1 MTDSQGRRASQRV
14 RSRWPFPPRFVLFL
28 VALPLAIAAL
38 APLVARWGQAVLG
51 GFDLAALVFF
61 VSLWPLTRD
70 HAVVEMRE
78 KARAND
84 TGRVGMLIIT
94 SLMVIVILTAV
105 TVELPGARHETGVTH
120 TMALA
125 LVLVSLVIAW
135 LFSNLIVALHYA
147 HLYYREWGD
156 GGLTFPRSEPDSPD
170 TDDGNADNDESGDES
185 GPDYIDFVYFALTI
199 GMAFATA
206 DISIPGRAIRR
217 TAIVHAIAAFFYNLV
232 VLAFTINVTASG

>member
-1 MTDSQGRRASQRV
+1 LRRR
-14 RSRWPFPPRFVLFL
+14 RWPFPPRFVLFL

-51 GFDLAALVFF
+51 GFYLAALVFI

-70 HAVVEMRE
+70 HTITEMRAH
-78 KARAND
+78 ARAND

-105 TVELPGARHETGVTH
+105 TVELPDARHETGITH
-120 TMALA
+120 AIALA
-125 LVLVSLVIAW
+125 LVLVSLVMAW
-135 LFSNLIVALHYA
+135 LYSNLIVALHYA
-147 HLYYREWGD
+147 HLYYREVGE
-156 GGLTFPRSEPDSPD
+156 GGLSFPRSEADSLD
-170 TDDGNADNDESGDES
+170 SDGGNSDDDKSGDES

-206 DISIPGRAIRR
+206 DVSIPGRAIRR
-217 TAIVHAIAAFFYNLV
+217 TAIVHATAAFFYNLI
-232 VLAFTINVTASG
+232 VLAFTINVTASS